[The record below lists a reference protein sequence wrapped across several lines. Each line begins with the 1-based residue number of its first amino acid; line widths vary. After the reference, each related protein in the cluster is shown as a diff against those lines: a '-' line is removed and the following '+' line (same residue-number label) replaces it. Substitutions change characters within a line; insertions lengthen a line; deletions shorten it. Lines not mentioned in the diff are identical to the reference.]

1 MNVYLDASAIVKCYV
16 TESETRAV
24 LEMIST
30 ASIKAT
36 GLLSRAEVSA
46 ALAKAVRVGAATRA
60 AASVA
65 LDEFRMDWPNYVC
78 ITANNPLIYLADR
91 LAWDHGLR
99 GYDAVHLAS
108 ALTWQSALGS
118 LVVMATYD
126 KQLWQAARTVALGAW
141 PDRLN

>member
-1 MNVYLDASAIVKCYV
+1 MNVYFDSSALVKKFV
-16 TESETRAV
+16 IEPGSEAV
-24 LEMIST
+24 LEMMEQADIL
-30 ASIKAT
+30 AT

-46 ALAKAVRVGAATRA
+46 ALAKAVRIRTLSRNM
-60 AASVA
+60 ASDA

-118 LVVMATYD
+118 LVIMATYD